1 MYYAGID
8 AGSTYL
14 KCIILDEY
22 EIKANIIQPIEGN
35 PTNAYKIALKKALSP
50 LKLKEKN
57 LKNIMTTGRNRQKIL
72 TEGKDVTEILSISK
86 GIFTLIPSVRTI
98 VDIGGF
104 TNKAIKLNSSGKVMD
119 YVINDR
125 CASGSGYFLELVTKA
140 LELDNILKLSDIA
153 QSSKNPLPITSNCSI
168 FAESEVIYLVNEGKN
183 DVDIAAGVC
192 NSIASRLISLLKK
205 LNYEDDV
212 ILTGGVA
219 NINQIK
225 INLQKRLE
233 IKLKEPPI
241 DPIFVGAHGAA
252 RYAKELS

>member
-1 MYYAGID
+1 MYFAGID

-14 KCIILDEY
+14 KCIILDEDV
-22 EIKANIIQPIEGN
+22 IKAKVIQPIEGN
-35 PTNAYKIALKKALSP
+35 PMNASKMALKKALSP

-57 LKNIMTTGRNRQKIL
+57 IKNILTTGRNRQKISVD
-72 TEGKDVTEILSISK
+72 GKDVTEILSISK
-86 GIFTLIPSVRTI
+86 GIFTLLPSVRTV

-104 TNKAIKLNSSGKVMD
+104 TNKAIKLNSAGKVMD

-140 LELDNILKLSDIA
+140 LELENISKLSEIA
-153 QSSKNPLPITSNCSI
+153 QLSKNPLPITSNCSI
-168 FAESEVIYLVNEGKN
+168 FAESEVIYLVNEGKK
-183 DVDIAAGVC
+183 DTDIAAGVC

-212 ILTGGVA
+212 VLTGGVA

-225 INLQKRLE
+225 LNLQERL
-233 IKLKEPPI
+233 KFTLKEFPI
-241 DPIFVGAHGAA
+241 DPIFIGAHGAA
-252 RYAKELS
+252 QYARELS